1 MIKQNLVCKNNF
13 FKKDLNK
20 KFSQKFL
27 KKFHST
33 IQEINL
39 EVDDDKKLLHV
50 LNKDYKFNFNLN
62 DLRNFKKYNTI
73 AIVGMGGSILG
84 AEAVYNFLAKKIK
97 KKVYFFNNLDF
108 EKITNFKKK
117 ENKNRVLFLIISKSG
132 NTLET
137 LSNLLSLKIIKKR
150 SKNIII
156 ITEKKDSFLKQL
168 VDKLNL
174 FYVEHNKFIG
184 GRYSVL
190 SEVGIIPSYLMGI
203 NVLNLRSQI
212 QIKEHL
218 KGKNKIFLKESSI
231 NLAKVIFLKKKM
243 NLVFLNYVPE
253 LENFLYWCQQLIAE
267 SLGKKGKGF
276 FPVVSNVP
284 KDHHSLLQLYLDGPK
299 DKLFYIFSLDEKKN
313 NEKIYLDKIKLKK
326 NFLNN
331 KKLSTIKE
339 AQKNA
344 MIKSLKK
351 NKISFR
357 EFKINYVSEEVLGK
371 LFSYFILE
379 TIILGKL
386 VNLNPFDQPAVE
398 QVKIDTKKLLDK

>member
-1 MIKQNLVCKNNF
+1 MIKKNLVCKNNF
-13 FKKDLNK
+13 LKQDLSKN
-20 KFSQKFL
+20 FSQKFL
-27 KKFHST
+27 KKFNKT
-33 IQEINL
+33 IQEINI
-39 EVDDDKKLLHV
+39 EIDNDKKLLHV
-50 LNKDYKFNFNLN
+50 LNKDYKFNFNFN

-73 AIVGMGGSILG
+73 AIIGMGGSILG
-84 AEAVYNFLAKKIK
+84 SEAVYNFLAKKIK

-108 EKITNFKKK
+108 EKITNLKKK
-117 ENKNRVLFLIISKSG
+117 ENKNRILFLIISKSG

-231 NLAKVIFLKKKM
+231 NLAKVIFLKKK
-243 NLVFLNYVPE
+243 NE
-253 LENFLYWCQQLIAE
+253 L
-267 SLGKKGKGF
+267 S
-276 FPVVSNVP
+276 FP
-284 KDHHSLLQLYLDGPK
+284 
-299 DKLFYIFSLDEKKN
+299 KLC
-313 NEKIYLDKIKLKK
+313 
-326 NFLNN
+326 
-331 KKLSTIKE
+331 T
-339 AQKNA
+339 
-344 MIKSLKK
+344 
-351 NKISFR
+351 
-357 EFKINYVSEEVLGK
+357 G
-371 LFSYFILE
+371 
-379 TIILGKL
+379 T
-386 VNLNPFDQPAVE
+386 
-398 QVKIDTKKLLDK
+398 